1 MSTSGQSRFAPYYRG
16 VETRPPRHTL
26 AHALDRW
33 QAEHIHRRD
42 GFAVDLGCGAG
53 RDTVEMLRR
62 GFRVRAIDPEPDAI
76 AALAARP
83 DLPNRELLDPVCAR
97 MEDADWPACDIVN
110 SSFALPL
117 VPPDRFPAL
126 WRRIVGSLRDGGRFA
141 GHLYGPNDE
150 WANPGITIL
159 SRAEL
164 NTLLADLDI
173 EMLEEIERVAETG
186 KGKMKRWHLFNIV
199 VRKRG

>member
-1 MSTSGQSRFAPYYRG
+1 MSEGPSRFGPYYRG
-16 VETRPPRHTL
+16 VENRPPRHTL
-26 AHALDRW
+26 VHALDRW

-62 GFRVRAIDPEPDAI
+62 GFRVRAIDPEPEAI
-76 AALAARP
+76 AALAART
-83 DLPNRELLDPVCAR
+83 DLPHRELLEPVCAR
-97 MEDADWPACDIVN
+97 MEAAEWPECDIVN

-117 VPPDRFPAL
+117 VPPAEFPAL
-126 WRRIVGSLRDGGRFA
+126 WRRIVDSLRDGGRFA

-159 SRAEL
+159 SRVDL
-164 NTLLADLDI
+164 DNLLRPFDI

-186 KGKMKRWHLFNIV
+186 KGRMKRWHLFNIV
-199 VRKRG
+199 VRKHG